1 MRRWAVLSASVAP
14 FALIGGWTVAAGR
27 QPPSYNSVRD
37 TISALAEHGASD
49 RWIMTVGLALL
60 GSCHLATAAGL
71 TEAAAAGRVLL
82 AVGGG
87 ATVAVALLPQPS
99 GGHIP
104 AATVGFIALALWP
117 AASTVPSR
125 RSAVLA
131 TTVLLALLVWLFVEL
146 GGGALTGLSERLLAG
161 AQALWPIGVVCLI
174 FGRERV
180 RRSSGSAAR
189 R

>member
-1 MRRWAVLSASVAP
+1 
-14 FALIGGWTVAAGR
+14 
-27 QPPSYNSVRD
+27 
-37 TISALAEHGASD
+37 
-49 RWIMTVGLALL
+49 MTVGLALL

-71 TEAAAAGRVLL
+71 TEAATAGRVLL

-99 GGHIP
+99 SGHIP

-117 AASTVPSR
+117 AASRVPSR
-125 RSAVLA
+125 QSAFLA

-146 GGGALTGLSERLLAG
+146 GGGALTGLSERCVAG
-161 AQALWPIGVVCLI
+161 AQALWPLGVVFRTL
-174 FGRERV
+174 GGERA
-180 RRSSGSAAR
+180 RRPSGSAAR

>member
-1 MRRWAVLSASVAP
+1 
-14 FALIGGWTVAAGR
+14 
-27 QPPSYNSVRD
+27 
-37 TISALAEHGASD
+37 
-49 RWIMTVGLALL
+49 
-60 GSCHLATAAGL
+60 
-71 TEAAAAGRVLL
+71 
-82 AVGGG
+82 
-87 ATVAVALLPQPS
+87 
-99 GGHIP
+99 
-104 AATVGFIALALWP
+104 
-117 AASTVPSR
+117 VPSR

-180 RRSSGSAAR
+180 RRPSGSAAR